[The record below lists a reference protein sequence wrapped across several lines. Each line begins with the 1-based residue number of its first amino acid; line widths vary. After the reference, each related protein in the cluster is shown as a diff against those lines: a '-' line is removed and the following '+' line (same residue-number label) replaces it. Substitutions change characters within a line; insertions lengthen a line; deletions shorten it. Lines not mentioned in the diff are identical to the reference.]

1 MELNRGQVVILTG
14 GRGSGKSTAC
24 QTAAERATSLGFD
37 CAGIAS
43 PARFVSRRRVGS
55 DVVDVRT
62 GERRPFATEVLG
74 VDGSTGHRFDERV
87 GRWACEVLARACPC
101 DLLLVD
107 EIGPLELERG
117 LGWTNAIEVLTTGPF
132 AVAAAT
138 VRPRLVTKLLRVLLD
153 CAPRGEPP
161 LVLFTPEE
169 APDRILGLLESR
181 HAELGTSVR

>member
-1 MELNRGQVVILTG
+1 MELSRGQLVVVTG
-14 GRGSGKSTAC
+14 ARGSGKSTAC
-24 QTAAERATSLGFD
+24 AALGERAAQLGFD
-37 CAGIAS
+37 CAGIVS
-43 PARFVSRRRVGS
+43 PARIVSRRRVGS

-87 GRWACEVLARACPC
+87 ARWASEVLARACPC

-117 LGWTNAIEVLTTGPF
+117 LGWANAIEVLTTGPF
-132 AVAAAT
+132 GVALVT

-153 CAPRGEPP
+153 CSPRGEPP
-161 LVLFTPEE
+161 LVLFNPEE
-169 APDRILGLLESR
+169 APDRVLGILESH
-181 HAELGTSVR
+181 HAELGTGAR